1 MAKEL
6 RQIRALKHH
15 PIRGAYERLLDF
27 SDHVLQT
34 IDPQKARVTN
44 TYAMV
49 DVHLLDT
56 PKGSLKVRLRVPSG
70 NCCGQLEELTLSSID
85 PNEYAQL
92 LKFMKDAVTSAKK
105 EDIARSSIGERRSSV
120 GARIA
125 QIDEFNHFPAVEL
138 DAAEVAEAKADESVR
153 QAAALRA
160 AEAHA
165 AELQAALD
173 GATRREAA
181 AAAREAAAVPR
192 HAAATQAATREV
204 GEMRVDAD
212 EGQQAMKAYE
222 AELSRLE
229 LQAERA
235 YASEVQAPP
244 RLRPLTPNQPG
255 PTLRAPARP
264 YHEGSERSC
273 PCSYHLSGAPYQ
285 AEAEIERLRARHDA
299 DQVELSAA
307 RRKLWV
313 AQGGVSGRDSSEG
326 GSPLAGEELRARAL
340 SEVAS
345 VPSGEFNRLPPEPL
359 SRGGSVSSPADP
371 SPAPSN
377 GGPNSGVTPT
387 RQLSFER
394 ASSRAAAAV
403 DRTRKSN
410 KPGVE
415 ATAAKAAADQDPWP
429 VPTDG
434 APKRQSKQPSFERAK
449 ARAAAKAGSL
459 AAGAGNLRAAAGAA
473 ATRATAKKTT
483 NAVSSSS

>member
-15 PIRGAYERLLDF
+15 PIRGAYERLLDL
-27 SDHVLQT
+27 SDNVLQT
-34 IDPQKARVTN
+34 IDPQKVQRVTN

-70 NCCGQLEELTLSSID
+70 NCCGQLEVLTLSSID

-138 DAAEVAEAKADESVR
+138 DAAEVAETKADESVR

-173 GATRREAA
+173 GATQREAA
-181 AAAREAAAVPR
+181 AAAREAAAVTR

-212 EGQQAMKAYE
+212 EGLQAMKAYE

-244 RLRPLTPNQPG
+244 RLRPLTSNQPG
-255 PTLRAPARP
+255 PT
-264 YHEGSERSC
+264 
-273 PCSYHLSGAPYQ
+273 
-285 AEAEIERLRARHDA
+285 
-299 DQVELSAA
+299 
-307 RRKLWV
+307 
-313 AQGGVSGRDSSEG
+313 
-326 GSPLAGEELRARAL
+326 
-340 SEVAS
+340 
-345 VPSGEFNRLPPEPL
+345 PP
-359 SRGGSVSSPADP
+359 RP
-371 SPAPSN
+371 SPAIPR
-377 GGPNSGVTPT
+377 
-387 RQLSFER
+387 RQR
-394 ASSRAAAAV
+394 A
-403 DRTRKSN
+403 
-410 KPGVE
+410 
-415 ATAAKAAADQDPWP
+415 
-429 VPTDG
+429 
-434 APKRQSKQPSFERAK
+434 
-449 ARAAAKAGSL
+449 
-459 AAGAGNLRAAAGAA
+459 
-473 ATRATAKKTT
+473 
-483 NAVSSSS
+483 